1 MVSINKVMD
10 LCYIVRCDDMYYDLY
25 IDLNE
30 NGLYECFFFDQ
41 YFESSTINGLK
52 KEVKKL
58 ITNNN

>member
-1 MVSINKVMD
+1 MD

-41 YFESSTINGLK
+41 YFESDTINGIK

-58 ITNNN
+58 ITNKK